1 MNKKALIGFLS
12 TIIITII
19 CISTY
24 AIINDKNSL
33 FESDDT
39 VYELQDQEEIDDDS
53 YYENLNSTSYEI
65 EEAENTSNTTGRD
78 WVNLS
83 FDDKLTYVQTVID
96 SMESSG
102 RSVTADAYWFI
113 DALNAYY
120 GSGKEANAS
129 DNIVD
134 IIVMSGVSGGVI
146 K

>member
-1 MNKKALIGFLS
+1 MNKKPLIIFLS
-12 TIIITII
+12 TITIAII

-39 VYELQDQEEIDDDS
+39 VYELQDQEETDDDS

-65 EEAENTSNTTGRD
+65 EEAENTNNTAGRD
-78 WVNLS
+78 WINLS

-96 SMESSG
+96 SLESSG

-120 GSGKEANAS
+120 GSGKEDNAS